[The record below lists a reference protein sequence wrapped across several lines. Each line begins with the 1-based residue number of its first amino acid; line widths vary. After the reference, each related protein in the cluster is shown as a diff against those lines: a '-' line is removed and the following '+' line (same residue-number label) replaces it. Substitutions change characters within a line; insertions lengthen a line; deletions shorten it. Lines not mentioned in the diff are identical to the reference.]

1 MKNMDKNQKLK
12 KKPVLIDA
20 FIDGDSV
27 IIRSENKRRG
37 GER

>member
-1 MKNMDKNQKLK
+1 MDKNQKQK

-20 FIDGDSV
+20 FIDGESV

-37 GER
+37 GEE

>member
-1 MKNMDKNQKLK
+1 MDRNQKQK

-20 FIDGDSV
+20 FIDGESA

-37 GER
+37 GEE